1 METMV
6 EEIGM
11 AVVDALEV
19 AGYKESTIGQYR
31 KSIRVLAVLAQKQG
45 GVYTLGF
52 CAEFASMMMMSART
66 GRFSAQRRFDY
77 GRLEAMN
84 AATPGSSQSD
94 IEWLTEEKLEM
105 LYTLA

>member
-1 METMV
+1 MV

-19 AGYKESTIGQYR
+19 AGYKESTIDQYR
-31 KSIRVLAVLAQKQG
+31 KSIRVLAVLAQRQG

-52 CAEFASMMMMSART
+52 RAEFASRMMMMMSART
-66 GRFSAQRRFDY
+66 GRFSAQRRFDC

-84 AATPGSSQSD
+84 AATSGSSQSY
-94 IEWLTEEKLEM
+94 IEWLTDEKLEW